1 MMAYGIALMSIMAV
15 AGGGPARQAK
25 QTGPDPETKLVAE
38 GNNRFA
44 LQLYQKLRED
54 KGNLFLSPYSIS
66 TALAMTYAG
75 ARGATQEQMAQVLCL
90 PTAKHV
96 AQPPSAG
103 EQGIT
108 PEGGGATGQARKP
121 MSQDQLAQVFGKMI
135 KDLNSRGGRGGF
147 ETRPYYELRVA
158 NALWGQKDYNFL
170 PAFVGLVETQYGG
183 ALQNVDFA
191 AAAEQARQTINA
203 WVAKQTN
210 DKIKDLISPG
220 VLDAMTRLVLTNAIY
235 FKGNWAS
242 QFEKDQTQDQ
252 PFTLVDGTKVQAPM
266 MNQQTRFGY
275 AETDGLQVLE
285 MPYKGE
291 ELSMVILLP
300 KKTDGIKELEQALT
314 TESLTK
320 WLSVLRRREVIV
332 SVPKFK
338 MTSKFSLAQVLQ
350 SMGMT
355 DAFTEKA
362 DFTGMATRRELF
374 ISAVVHQAY
383 VDVNEEGTEAAAATG
398 AVIGV
403 TSVGPGMTPI
413 FRADHP
419 FLFLIRDKATG
430 SLLFLG
436 RVMNPQ
442 A

>member
-1 MMAYGIALMSIMAV
+1 MTAYGMALLSIMAV
-15 AGGGPARQAK
+15 AGNGAAEAK
-25 QTGPDPETKLVAE
+25 QAGPDQNTKLVAE
-38 GNNRFA
+38 GNNQFA
-44 LQLYQKLRED
+44 LQLYQKLRDEE
-54 KGNLFLSPYSIS
+54 GNLFLSPYSIS

-75 ARGATQEQMAQVLCL
+75 ARGNTQQQMARVLCL
-90 PTAKHV
+90 PTHA

-103 EQGIT
+103 EPRTT
-108 PEGGGATGQARKP
+108 PEGGGATGGKP
-121 MSQDQLAQVFGKMI
+121 LTQEELAQVFGKII
-135 KDLNSRGGRGGF
+135 KDFNARGGDK
-147 ETRPYYELRVA
+147 YELRVA
-158 NALWGQKDYNFL
+158 NALWGHKDYKFL
-170 PAFVGLVETQYGG
+170 PTFTELVEKQYGG
-183 ALQNVDFA
+183 AMRNVDFV

-210 DKIKDLISPG
+210 DKIKDLIGPG

-242 QFEKDQTQDQ
+242 QFKKDQTQDQ
-252 PFTLVDGTKVQAPM
+252 PFTLTDGTKVQAPM

-275 AETDGLQVLE
+275 AEADTLQVLE

-300 KKTDGIKELEQALT
+300 KKTDGITELEQKLMP
-314 TESLTK
+314 ENFSK
-320 WLSVLRRREVIV
+320 WLGTIRRRQVTV

-338 MTSKFSLAQVLQ
+338 MTSKFDLRGALYV
-350 SMGMT
+350 MGMT
-355 DAFTEKA
+355 DAFTRNA
-362 DFTGMATRRELF
+362 DFSGMTDNRDLF
-374 ISAVVHQAY
+374 LSAVVHQAY

-398 AVIGV
+398 GVMRV
-403 TSVGPGMTPI
+403 TSIGPDETPV

-419 FLFLIRDKATG
+419 FLFLIRDTKTG

-442 A
+442 S